1 MSKKTTAGPRP
12 ARGPERD
19 VATETRIL
27 EAARQVF
34 IRRGTAGARMREIA
48 EEAGVNQALLHYY
61 FRSKDFL
68 AEAVF
73 QQAARRLFPPV
84 IALLS
89 SEASL
94 EEKVERVVEHELRV
108 LLENPFL
115 PGYVLAEL
123 NQNPDR
129 AAQLVEALMGTP
141 VEGFAPQVFARLSAQ
156 IEDRVAA
163 GAMRPISADQFVM
176 NLLSLCVFPFAARP
190 MFCALLQ
197 LDARGFAEMIARRK
211 AALVPFFLAALK
223 P

>member
-1 MSKKTTAGPRP
+1 MGRKPSRRPRP
-12 ARGPERD
+12 AESPQRD

-27 EAARQVF
+27 EAARRVF

-61 FRSKDFL
+61 FRSKGFL

-84 IALLS
+84 IALLG
-89 SEASL
+89 SEAPL
-94 EEKVERVVEHELRV
+94 EEKVERVVEHELRI

-129 AAQLVEALMGTP
+129 AAQLVTALMGTP
-141 VEGFAPQVFARLSAQ
+141 VESFAPPVFARLAAQ
-156 IEDRVAA
+156 IEDAVAA

-176 NLLSLCVFPFAARP
+176 NLVSLCVFPFAARP

-197 LDARGFAEMIARRK
+197 LDARGFADMIERRRK
-211 AALVPFFLAALK
+211 TLVPFFLAALR

>member
-1 MSKKTTAGPRP
+1 MTGKSTRRRRP
-12 ARGPERD
+12 AARD
-19 VATETRIL
+19 RDIATETRIL
-27 EAARQVF
+27 EAARLVF

-48 EEAGVNQALLHYY
+48 DEAGVNQALLHYY

-84 IALLS
+84 IALLG

-129 AAQLVEALMGTP
+129 AAQLVTALMGTP
-141 VEGFAPQVFARLSAQ
+141 VESFAPPVFARLAAQ
-156 IEDRVAA
+156 IEERVAV

-176 NLLSLCVFPFAARP
+176 NLVSLCVFPFAARP

-197 LDARGFAEMIARRK
+197 LDADGFADMIARRRET
-211 AALVPFFLAALK
+211 LVPFFLAALR

>member
-1 MSKKTTAGPRP
+1 MNKKTTRRPRP
-12 ARGPERD
+12 AGSRERD
-19 VATETRIL
+19 IATETRIL

-34 IRRGTAGARMREIA
+34 VRRGTAGARMREIA
-48 EEAGVNQALLHYY
+48 DEAGVNQALLHYY

-68 AEAVF
+68 AQAVF
-73 QQAARRLFPPV
+73 QQAAGRLFPPL
-84 IALLS
+84 IALLG

-129 AAQLVEALMGTP
+129 AAQLVTALMGTP
-141 VEGFAPQVFARLSAQ
+141 VESFAPQVFARLAAQ
-156 IEDRVAA
+156 IDDRVAA
-163 GAMRPISADQFVM
+163 GEMRPISADQFVM
-176 NLLSLCVFPFAARP
+176 NLVSLCVFPFAARP

-197 LDARGFAEMIARRK
+197 LDGRGFAEMIERRRK
-211 AALVPFFLAALK
+211 TLVPFFLAALR

>member
-1 MSKKTTAGPRP
+1 MTRKPSRRRSPAGKPQ
-12 ARGPERD
+12 RD
-19 VATETRIL
+19 VATEDRIL
-27 EAARQVF
+27 EAARVVF
-34 IRRGTAGARMREIA
+34 IRQGTAGARMREIA

-61 FRSKDFL
+61 FRSKDNL

-84 IALLS
+84 IALLGS
-89 SEASL
+89 DASL

-129 AAQLVEALMGTP
+129 ARQLVEALMGVR
-141 VEGFAPQVFARLSAQ
+141 VEGFAPQVFEKLAAQ
-156 IEDRVAA
+156 IGERVAA
-163 GAMRPISADQFVM
+163 GEMRPITADQFMM

-197 LDARGFAEMIARRK
+197 LDADGFAGMIQRRK
-211 AALVPFFLAALK
+211 EALAPFFLAALR

>member
-1 MSKKTTAGPRP
+1 MTKKTVRRPRP
-12 ARGPERD
+12 AGDRERD
-19 VATETRIL
+19 IATETRIL
-27 EAARQVF
+27 EAARRVF

-48 EEAGVNQALLHYY
+48 DEAGVNQALLHYY
-61 FRSKDFL
+61 FRSKGYL

-84 IALLS
+84 ITLLG

-129 AAQLVEALMGTP
+129 AGQHVTALMGTP
-141 VEGFAPQVFARLSAQ
+141 IEGFAPQVFERLSAQ
-156 IEDRVAA
+156 IGERVRA
-163 GAMRPISADQFVM
+163 GTMSPISADQFVM
-176 NLLSLCVFPFAARP
+176 NLISLCVFPFAARP
-190 MFCALLQ
+190 MFCALLR
-197 LDARGFAEMIARRK
+197 LDAHGFAEMIARRK
-211 AALVPFFLAALK
+211 ETLVPFFLAALR

>member
-1 MSKKTTAGPRP
+1 MTRKTARRPRP
-12 ARGPERD
+12 AKSPERD
-19 VATETRIL
+19 VATEIRIL
-27 EAARQVF
+27 EAARIVF

-48 EEAGVNQALLHYY
+48 DEAGVNQALLHYY
-61 FRSKDFL
+61 FRSKAFL

-84 IALLS
+84 IALLG

-129 AAQLVEALMGTP
+129 AAQLVTALMGTP
-141 VEGFAPQVFARLSAQ
+141 VEGFAPQVFARLASQ
-156 IEDRVAA
+156 IDEQVAA
-163 GAMRPISADQFVM
+163 GAMRPIAADQFVM
-176 NLLSLCVFPFAARP
+176 NLVSLCVFPFAARP

-197 LDARGFAEMIARRK
+197 LDARGFADMIERRRK
-211 AALVPFFLAALK
+211 TLVSFFLAALR

>member
-1 MSKKTTAGPRP
+1 
-12 ARGPERD
+12 
-19 VATETRIL
+19 
-27 EAARQVF
+27 
-34 IRRGTAGARMREIA
+34 MREIA
-48 EEAGVNQALLHYY
+48 DEAGVNQALLHYY

-84 IALLS
+84 IALLG

-123 NQNPDR
+123 NQNADR
-129 AAQLVEALMGTP
+129 ASQLVSALMGTP
-141 VEGFAPQVFARLSAQ
+141 VESFAPPVFARLAAQ
-156 IEDRVAA
+156 IDEQVAA

-176 NLLSLCVFPFAARP
+176 NLVSLCVFPFAARP

-197 LDARGFAEMIARRK
+197 LDARGFTEMIARRRETL
-211 AALVPFFLAALK
+211 APFFLAALR

>member
-1 MSKKTTAGPRP
+1 MIKKATRHPR
-12 ARGPERD
+12 APESASRD
-19 VATETRIL
+19 LATEERIL
-27 EAARQVF
+27 GAARTVF
-34 IRRGTAGARMREIA
+34 IRRGTSGARMREIA

-61 FRSKDFL
+61 FRSKAYL

-84 IALLS
+84 IAILGS
-89 SEASL
+89 DVPL

-108 LLENPFL
+108 LSEHPFL

-129 AAQLVEALMGTP
+129 ARQLVEALMGTR
-141 VEGFAPQVFARLSAQ
+141 VEGFAPQVFARLAAQ
-156 IEDRVAA
+156 IEERVAA
-163 GAMRPISADQFVM
+163 GVMRPITADQFLM
-176 NLLSLCVFPFAARP
+176 NLVSLCVFPFAARP

-197 LDARGFAEMIARRK
+197 LDAAGFAAMIEQRK
-211 AALVPFFLAALK
+211 ETLVPFFLAALR